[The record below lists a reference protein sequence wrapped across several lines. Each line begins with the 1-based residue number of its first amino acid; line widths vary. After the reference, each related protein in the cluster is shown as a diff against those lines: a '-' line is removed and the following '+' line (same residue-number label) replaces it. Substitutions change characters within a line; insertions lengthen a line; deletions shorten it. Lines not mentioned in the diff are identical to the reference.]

1 MNPLKLAKFL
11 KRKFGQNVDIHQVIE
26 YFSIILLEVD
36 TRNFLG
42 GYRLIERRRII
53 QINQNLNSHLK
64 LCVLWHEIGHALCHR
79 TIDCYYTANK
89 TRLKTSVY
97 EVEAEQFA
105 AEMLLPEQL
114 DEEMYGRTAKE
125 IAAYYG
131 VTENLVE
138 MKWGK

>member
-1 MNPLKLAKFL
+1 MNPQKLAKFL
-11 KRKFGQNVDIHQVIE
+11 KRKFGQNVDIYQVID
-26 YFSIILLEVD
+26 YFDIILLEVD
-36 TRNFLG
+36 TRKFLG

-53 QINQNLNSHLK
+53 QINQNLDDCLK
-64 LCVLWHEIGHALCHR
+64 LCVLWHEVGHALCHR
-79 TIDCYYTANK
+79 TINCYYMANR
-89 TRLKTSVY
+89 TRLKTSMY

-114 DEEMYGRTAKE
+114 DEEMYGRTTKE

-138 MKWGK
+138 LKWGE